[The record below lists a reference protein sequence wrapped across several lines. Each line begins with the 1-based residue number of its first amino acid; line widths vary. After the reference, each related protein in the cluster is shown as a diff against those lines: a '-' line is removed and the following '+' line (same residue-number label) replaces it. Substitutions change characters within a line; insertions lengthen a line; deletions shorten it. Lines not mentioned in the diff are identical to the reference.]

1 MYKKITA
8 LILCFALSGIL
19 LTGAF
24 KTGAAADVC
33 AVYLSS
39 DGDDSNSGITADK
52 PLKTLKAAVN
62 TVNWLDLVGYN
73 RVINIVKCGWNGISF
88 DMAGCT
94 PYTEM
99 ITLTAPSGLTVWST
113 SDMYLAGPLTLDAD
127 YGNSRTQSALNIY
140 TGGYPFTCFQRIK
153 RGIQTYMRA
162 LTAAWG

>member
-62 TVNWLDLVGYN
+62 TVNRLKLVGYN

-88 DMAGCT
+88 
-94 PYTEM
+94 
-99 ITLTAPSGLTVWST
+99 
-113 SDMYLAGPLTLDAD
+113 
-127 YGNSRTQSALNIY
+127 SRS
-140 TGGYPFTCFQRIK
+140 
-153 RGIQTYMRA
+153 
-162 LTAAWG
+162 